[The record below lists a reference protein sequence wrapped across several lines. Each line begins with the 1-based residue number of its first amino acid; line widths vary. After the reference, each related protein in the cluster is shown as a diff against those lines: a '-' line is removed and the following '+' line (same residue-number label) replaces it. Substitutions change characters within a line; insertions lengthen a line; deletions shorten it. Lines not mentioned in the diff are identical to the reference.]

1 MTNSTAW
8 EGQEPIELTLCSGEI
23 NVDES
28 EWTSLIFNPY
38 FFIPVNAILSFFALS
53 GNILIL
59 FALQKDSTL
68 HPPSKLLLRCLSS
81 TDLCVGLIS
90 QPIFVIYLMAAAYRN
105 WEICGIT
112 EGLAYMVSTVLCGES
127 IFTLTVISA
136 DRLLALMLKLR
147 YRHVVTLRRVRSSV
161 IVSWIIS
168 FAFSLTYLWD
178 KRRFFLGCCAWILV
192 CLIISTCCYTKIYFT
207 LRHHQAQIQDHL
219 QAENSGATGI
229 CMARYKKTVSSALCV
244 YLALLV
250 CYLPF
255 TVATAIS
262 ALSGLSP
269 TNAAV
274 LNFGGFFVFFNLSL
288 NPVLYYWKIKE
299 VRQAVKET
307 IRNIFAAHNG

>member
-1 MTNSTAW
+1 MT
-8 EGQEPIELTLCSGEI
+8 
-23 NVDES
+23 
-28 EWTSLIFNPY
+28 
-38 FFIPVNAILSFFALS
+38 
-53 GNILIL
+53 
-59 FALQKDSTL
+59 
-68 HPPSKLLLRCLSS
+68 
-81 TDLCVGLIS
+81 
-90 QPIFVIYLMAAAYRN
+90 AAYRN
-105 WEICGIT
+105 WDICGIT
-112 EGLAYMVSTVLCGES
+112 EGFPYMVSTVLCGES
-127 IFTLTVISA
+127 IFTLTAISV
-136 DRLLALMLKLR
+136 DRLLALMLRLR
-147 YRHVVTLRRVRSSV
+147 YRHVVTLRRVRSSA

-192 CLIISTCCYTKIYFT
+192 CLIISTCCYTKIYLT

-219 QAENSGATGI
+219 QADNSGATGI
-229 CMARYKKTVSSALCV
+229 SMAHYKKTVSSALWV

-274 LNFGGFFVFFNLSL
+274 LNFGGFFVFFNSSLS
-288 NPVLYYWKIKE
+288 PVLYYWKIKE